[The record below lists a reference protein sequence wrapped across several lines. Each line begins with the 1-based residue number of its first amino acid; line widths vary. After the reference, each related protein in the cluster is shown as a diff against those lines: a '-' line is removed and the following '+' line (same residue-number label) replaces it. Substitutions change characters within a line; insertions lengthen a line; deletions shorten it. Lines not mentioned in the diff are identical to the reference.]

1 MRITVINAQKLSSVF
16 DRPDSRNGQGVCDS
30 IKFDEFDC
38 ALKLPALV
46 SFSKRHL
53 PFIIVG
59 AAALTALA
67 GGPLLSQTIQ
77 PSRLDISS
85 DKRISRRGVAKS
97 VHIRGNSEAPV
108 TLEEFGDFEC
118 PSCKNLATFLEQVVK
133 EYEPRVRVIFR
144 NFPLA
149 MHQHSRDAALAAEAA
164 GLQGRF
170 WEMHDMLFREQ
181 PVWSSSN
188 YPSMLFD
195 SYAETLGL
203 DMGQFRND
211 LKSDKVRERLDSDQ
225 ARAKSLGVE
234 VAPTL
239 FIDKHQ
245 MGMNE
250 ATPEEVHRL
259 IDEAVKAKTAT
270 SGKK

>member
-1 MRITVINAQKLSSVF
+1 M
-16 DRPDSRNGQGVCDS
+16 
-30 IKFDEFDC
+30 
-38 ALKLPALV
+38 
-46 SFSKRHL
+46 KRCL
-53 PFIIVG
+53 PFIVVG
-59 AAALTALA
+59 ANALIVLV
-67 GGPLLSQTIQ
+67 GGPLLSQTMQ
-77 PSRLDISS
+77 PPRLDSS
-85 DKRISRRGVAKS
+85 SENRISGRGVVKS
-97 VHIRGNSEAPV
+97 VHVRGNGDAPV

-118 PSCKNLATFLEQVVK
+118 PSCKNLATFLDQVTK
-133 EYEPRVRVIFR
+133 EYHPSVRVIFR

-149 MHQHSRDAALAAEAA
+149 IHQHSRDAALAAEAA

-203 DMGQFRND
+203 DVHQFRND
-211 LKSDKVRERLDSDQ
+211 LKSDKVRERLESDQ
-225 ARAKSLGVE
+225 ARAKSLGVK

-245 MGMNE
+245 MGTNE

-259 IDEAVKAKTAT
+259 IDEAVKAKTST
-270 SGKK
+270 SEKE